1 MRYLVGAIALAPFIV
16 LLGAMLTGRARVR
29 ACCAP
34 ITSAEVDEP

>member
-1 MRYLVGAIALAPFIV
+1 MRYLMGLIALAPFIV
-16 LLGAMLTGRARVR
+16 LLGAMIAGRARVR